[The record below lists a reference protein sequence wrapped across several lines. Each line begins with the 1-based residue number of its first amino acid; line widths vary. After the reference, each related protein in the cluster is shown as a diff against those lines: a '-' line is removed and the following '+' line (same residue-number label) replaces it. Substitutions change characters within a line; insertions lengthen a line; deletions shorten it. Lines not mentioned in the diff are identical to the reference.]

1 MNIRAKAFLIT
12 LLGLAMTV
20 SAVARDLTAFELV
33 KAGDP
38 FVGVQSKDM
47 VLQIRSDKSIA
58 SLTPDL
64 WHVVYYDP
72 TTGMKSVEVE
82 FGGGKELQVSHPS
95 KPFQMPFHDRDI
107 LDKSKLKVDSDDA
120 LKTAMSQPLLKNL
133 TLKASQLTLDH
144 SDLGPVWKVRLWAA
158 KLNNPDKQVDIGLIT
173 LSAADGSI
181 IKSDLR
187 PDRVD

>member
-1 MNIRAKAFLIT
+1 
-12 LLGLAMTV
+12 
-20 SAVARDLTAFELV
+20 
-33 KAGDP
+33 
-38 FVGVQSKDM
+38 
-47 VLQIRSDKSIA
+47 
-58 SLTPDL
+58 
-64 WHVVYYDP
+64 
-72 TTGMKSVEVE
+72 VE

-120 LKTAMSQPLLKNL
+120 LKTATSQPLLKNL

-144 SDLGPVWKVRLWAA
+144 SDMGPVWKVRLWAA
-158 KLNNPDKQVDIGLIT
+158 KLNNPDKQADIGLIT

>member
-1 MNIRAKAFLIT
+1 MNINTKAFLIT
-12 LLGLAMTV
+12 LLGTALA
-20 SAVARDLTAFELV
+20 SHAVARDLTAFELV
-33 KAGDP
+33 KAGNTYI
-38 FVGVQSKDM
+38 GVQSKDM

-72 TTGMKSVEVE
+72 ATSMKSVEVK
-82 FGGGKELQVSHPS
+82 FGGGTELQVSHPG

-107 LDKSKLKVDSDDA
+107 LDKSKLKVDSNEA
-120 LKTAMSQPLLKNL
+120 LKMAASQPLLKNL

-144 SDLGPVWKVRLWAA
+144 SDMGPVWKIRFWAA

-173 LSAADGSI
+173 LSATDGSVV
-181 IKSDLR
+181 KSDLR